1 MEIKTVVLDF
11 DGTLAPIRRD
21 PSAVRLPA
29 SMRRQIAALV
39 AAGLEVAVLSGRPNS
54 FLRKQ
59 EFPKGVRLCGNF
71 GNPSGKRQAGFGKG
85 FLRTLAELAKIRGVE
100 VERKAGYAVHY
111 RKARQ
116 QDIERVKKLV
126 YLAADEAGDGA
137 SMLYGRKAV
146 EILPAGVM
154 PKEEFLSRLLCERS
168 HGVLFIGDDP
178 SDLAAMRALR
188 KKSNFS
194 CALVKSGE
202 VDSGVG
208 SWPAKLLNRRALG
221 RFLGRLARATQEQF
235 TPRANFPRLKAD
247 SRDFSIAP
255 RRGF

>member
-1 MEIKTVVLDF
+1 MEIRTVVLDF

-29 SMRRQIAALV
+29 SMRRQLAVMV
-39 AAGLEVAVLSGRPNS
+39 AAGLEVMVLSGRPYS
-54 FLRKQ
+54 FLKAQ

-71 GNPSGKRQAGFGKG
+71 GNPSGRRQAGFGKG
-85 FLRTLAELAKIRGVE
+85 FLLALGRLAKIRGVE

-116 QDIERVKKLV
+116 QDIEKVKKLV
-126 YLAADEAGDGA
+126 YIAADEAGDGA

-154 PKEEFLSRLLCERS
+154 PKEEFLSKLAGERN

-178 SDLAAMRALR
+178 SDLAAMHALR
-188 KKSNFS
+188 KKGNFS

-208 SWPAKLLNRRALG
+208 SWPAKLLNRRALE
-221 RFLGRLARATQEQF
+221 RFLSRLARAQG
-235 TPRANFPRLKAD
+235 
-247 SRDFSIAP
+247 
-255 RRGF
+255 RRNSHPG